1 MKWEVRYAVEKSDG
15 KKKKMKDTIEA
26 KSVREA
32 AMMANSVIV
41 RPLKS
46 QYKKITILSLK
57 SMEPA

>member
-46 QYKKITILSLK
+46 QYKEITILSLK

>member
-46 QYKKITILSLK
+46 QYKEITILSLK
-57 SMEPA
+57 ALETA

>member
-1 MKWEVRYAVEKSDG
+1 MKWEVRYVVEKSDG

-41 RPLKS
+41 RPLRS
-46 QYKKITILSLK
+46 QYKEITILSLK
-57 SMEPA
+57 AMETA